1 MTFYQAF
8 ISPTHTSNDNEL
20 DDIRYHL
27 TKLLESEAPL
37 MAISSYYQEVRR
49 SNYAFG
55 ITDVQLLNAN
65 LDQAQLA
72 KRLESWLI
80 TFEPR
85 LSDVSVEMVERHEG
99 CNAILFT
106 IIARYASSK
115 GKKTLIF
122 DSKIA
127 LSDFSAQL
135 SEEDY
140 D

>member
-8 ISPTHTSNDNEL
+8 ISPNDSSKDDEL
-20 DDIRYHL
+20 EDIRYHL

-37 MAISSYYQEVRR
+37 VAISSYYKAIRR

-72 KRLESWLI
+72 KRLESWLV

-85 LSDVSVEMVERHEG
+85 LSDVSVEMVERREG
-99 CNAILFT
+99 CNSILFT
-106 IIARYASSK
+106 IIARYASKK
-115 GKKTLIF
+115 GTKTLIF